1 MARILLGR
9 VRSCEEDSAS
19 SLLPSV
25 LGTDG
30 LKLKRFK
37 ASGVLRVSL
46 GTGRARLRHWGVGVD
61 GMVEPP
67 SLLHLEVRQGK
78 REPLVPSC

>member
-46 GTGRARLRHWGVGVD
+46 GTGRARLRHWGVGAV
-61 GMVEPP
+61 
-67 SLLHLEVRQGK
+67 SYTHLTLPTIHVLCRS
-78 REPLVPSC
+78 RWSPYH